1 MQLRPYQQAAI
12 DGCVR
17 SLRECNSSL
26 AVMPTGC
33 GKTIVFSE
41 AIRLASKR
49 CLVIAHREELIRQ
62 AARKVE
68 AITGEKPSIEMAE
81 EKSYEP
87 YFGIKSKV
95 VVASVQTLNAKHY
108 LGKRMNRFT
117 PDEFSLL
124 VIDEAH
130 HSVANS
136 YKSIIKYFRR
146 NRSLKVLGVSATP
159 DRSDKLALG
168 QVFEDVAYKYEL
180 REAVEHGWLVPI
192 RQRVV
197 RVESLDFSGV
207 NKVAGDLNQRQL
219 AEVMEYE
226 KNLHG
231 IVTPTLELT
240 GDRKT
245 IVFASSVL
253 HAERIAEILN
263 RHKPASARMLCGK
276 TPKDLRAAMI
286 DDYALGKFQYLVNVG
301 ITVEGFDDPE
311 VAVIVMA
318 RPSASRSLVALQV
331 GRGTRPLA
339 DVFGDIPNDHTPES
353 CEARRAAIA
362 SSAKPFCEVIDF
374 VGNSGRHK
382 LMYASDILGGDMTE
396 RAREIV
402 REKQLSDTTP
412 TPVDILEEL
421 ERAERQAEVEE
432 AEEKAAEQR
441 SNIKAKVKYKARDLD
456 PFDVLQIAAPRTVW
470 TGAQPLSVNQQ
481 AMLERNGIKTNDVD
495 NHTQRLLFNEIVKRR
510 KDGTCTYKQAKLLR
524 KYGYS
529 GKENF
534 KEASRIIDD
543 LAANGWKKP

>member
-1 MQLRPYQQAAI
+1 MELRPYQKAAVG
-12 DGCVR
+12 GCVN
-17 SLRECNSSL
+17 SLRSHASAL

-41 AIRLASKR
+41 TIRLASKR
-49 CLVIAHREELIRQ
+49 CLVVAHREELIRQ
-62 AARKVE
+62 AAKKIE
-68 AITGEKPSIEMAE
+68 AMTGEKPSIEMAE

-87 YFGIKSKV
+87 YFGVKSKV
-95 VVASVQTLNAKHY
+95 VVASVQTLNAKNH

-136 YKSIIKYFRR
+136 YLNVINYFRR
-146 NRSLKVLGVSATP
+146 NRSLKVIGVSATP

-168 QVFEDVAYKYEL
+168 EVFEDVAYKYEL
-180 REAVEHGWLVPI
+180 LQAVKDGWLVPI
-192 RQRVV
+192 RQTVV
-197 RVESLDFSGV
+197 RVESLDFSKV

-231 IVTPTLELT
+231 VVTPTLELT

-253 HAERIAEILN
+253 HATRIAEILN

-276 TPKDLRAAMI
+276 TPKDLRATMI
-286 DDYALGKFQYLVNVG
+286 EDYASNKFQYLVNVG
-301 ITVEGFDDPE
+301 ITVEGFDDPG
-311 VAVIVMA
+311 VSVIVMA
-318 RPSASRSLVALQV
+318 RPSSSRSLVAQQV

-339 DVFGDIPNDHTPES
+339 NAFEGISNDHSPES
-353 CEARRAAIA
+353 CEARRRAIKD
-362 SSAKPFCEVIDF
+362 SRKPYCEVIDF

-382 LMYASDILGGDMTE
+382 LMYASDILGGEAKE
-396 RAREIV
+396 RACEIV
-402 REKQLSDTTP
+402 REKTLQDTTP
-412 TPVDILEEL
+412 TPVDIIEEL
-421 ERAERQAEVEE
+421 ERAERVAEAEE
-432 AEEKAAEQR
+432 AEQDAVVKR
-441 SNIKAKVKYKARDLD
+441 SKIKAEVKYKARDLD
-456 PFDVLQIAAPRTVW
+456 PFDVLQIATPKTVW
-470 TGAQPLSVNQQ
+470 TGAKPLSVNQQ
-481 AMLERNGIKTNDVD
+481 AMLERTGIQTHDVD

-524 KYGYS
+524 KYGYT

-534 KEASRIIDD
+534 SEASRIIDD

>member
-1 MQLRPYQQAAI
+1 MELRPYQKAAVG
-12 DGCVR
+12 GCVN
-17 SLRECNSSL
+17 SLRSHASAL

-41 AIRLASKR
+41 TIRLASKR
-49 CLVIAHREELIRQ
+49 CLVVAHREELIRQ
-62 AARKVE
+62 AAKKIE
-68 AITGEKPSIEMAE
+68 AMTGEKPSIEMAE

-87 YFGIKSKV
+87 YFGVKSKV
-95 VVASVQTLNAKHY
+95 VVASVQTLNAKNH

-136 YKSIIKYFRR
+136 YLNVINYFRR
-146 NRSLKVLGVSATP
+146 NRSLKVIGVSATP

-168 QVFEDVAYKYEL
+168 EVFEDVAYKYEL
-180 REAVEHGWLVPI
+180 LQAVKDGWLVPI
-192 RQRVV
+192 RQTVV
-197 RVESLDFSGV
+197 RVESLDFSRV

-231 IVTPTLELT
+231 VVTPTLELT

-253 HAERIAEILN
+253 HATRIAEILN

-276 TPKDLRAAMI
+276 TPKDLRATMI
-286 DDYALGKFQYLVNVG
+286 EDYASNKFQYLVNVG
-301 ITVEGFDDPE
+301 ITVEGFDDPG
-311 VAVIVMA
+311 VSVIVMA
-318 RPSASRSLVALQV
+318 RPSSSRSLVAQQV

-339 DVFGDIPNDHTPES
+339 NAFEGISNDHSPES
-353 CEARRAAIA
+353 CEARRRAIKD
-362 SSAKPFCEVIDF
+362 SRKPYCEVIDF

-382 LMYASDILGGDMTE
+382 LMYASDILGGEAKE

-402 REKQLSDTTP
+402 REKTLQDTTP
-412 TPVDILEEL
+412 TPVDIIEEL
-421 ERAERQAEVEE
+421 ERAERVAEAEE
-432 AEEKAAEQR
+432 AEQDAVVKR
-441 SNIKAKVKYKARDLD
+441 SKIKAEVKYKARDLD
-456 PFDVLQIAAPRTVW
+456 PFDVLQIATPKTVW
-470 TGAQPLSVNQQ
+470 TGAKPLSVNQQ
-481 AMLERNGIKTNDVD
+481 AMLERNGIQTHDVD

-524 KYGYS
+524 KYGYT

-534 KEASRIIDD
+534 SEASRIIDD